1 MPSGDDDLDGTVSW
15 ADLLA
20 ETVGR
25 LVAGGFSA
33 DDATREA
40 RWIGE
45 EASGLE
51 GAELTAGLGT
61 LATERGVARLDA
73 MVGRRLMGEPLQ
85 YVLGH
90 WPFRTLDLLLDRRV
104 LIPRPETEQVVEVAL
119 GELDRRLAADVAGD
133 DPAIVVDLGS
143 GSGAIGLSIAAERVR
158 AVEVWCVDASP
169 DAVALTRANL
179 AGLGMAGSSVRIAEG
194 SWFEPLPDDLRGRID
209 LIVTNPPYVA
219 ADDPLP
225 LDVADWEPTSALVPG
240 PTGVEAIDHIIEQ
253 AADWLTPGG
262 TLVVEIGETQGPAAE
277 DLARKAGL
285 VGARV
290 EPDLAGRDRA
300 LVARRSD

>member
-1 MPSGDDDLDGTVSW
+1 MASGDGDLDGTVAW
-15 ADLLA
+15 GDLLTD
-20 ETVGR
+20 TVGR

-40 RWIGE
+40 RWIVE

-51 GAELTAGLGT
+51 GAELSAGVGT

-73 MVGRRLMGEPLQ
+73 MVARRLVGEPLQ

-90 WPFRTLDLLLDRRV
+90 WPFRTLDLLVDRRV

-119 GELDRRLAADVAGD
+119 AELDRRVADRGVGND
-133 DPAIVVDLGS
+133 RPIVVDLGS
-143 GSGAIGLSIAAERVR
+143 GSGAIGLSFAAERAR
-158 AVEVWCVDASP
+158 HVEVWCVDASP

-225 LDVADWEPTSALVPG
+225 RDVADWEPSSALVPG
-240 PTGVEAIDHIIEQ
+240 PTGLEAIEHLVEE
-253 AADWLTPGG
+253 AVRWLAPGG
-262 TLVVEIGETQGPAAE
+262 GLVVEIGETQGAHVGRLAE
-277 DLARKAGL
+277 AAGL
-285 VGARV
+285 TGVRV

-300 LVARRSD
+300 LVARRPT